1 MTSSNPI
8 IRFVEQSHEEQ
19 GSRAELKMRKEFD
32 GAGVCVRAR
41 GGKDAIKKLAD
52 TLNAIDLEGGRP

>member
-1 MTSSNPI
+1 MSDPI
-8 IRFVEQSHEEQ
+8 TNFVERSHNEP
-19 GSRAELKMRKEFD
+19 GPRAELRMRKEFD
-32 GAGVCVRAR
+32 GAGVCIRAR